1 MLDSWPRGKL
11 VAVALLVAAM
21 TPESKA
27 SMTRIRREDLFP
39 DHSGM
44 ADFVRQHFGL
54 WDGNAALIE
63 SCGCNSPEDAAV
75 AIIETAWIAL
85 RLPAQ

>member
-1 MLDSWPRGKL
+1 MHEGWPDEKL

-27 SMTRIRREDLFP
+27 SIARIRRGDLFP

-44 ADFVRQHFGL
+44 ADFIRQHFGL
-54 WDGNAALIE
+54 WDGNTELIE

-85 RLPAQ
+85 RPPA